1 MLKMIKS
8 LRQPSNAKLLIV
20 SSHAELQNEMS
31 EYFKECKLVNSSA
44 NIISELEGNRFDLI
58 ILDTKVDDMSFVE
71 VCALLHK
78 YAASIPKIVVSDDDN
93 EENIKAAVNFSAY
106 AFLSRPLNLKDLTL
120 STIMCLNQTK
130 RGDKYEFAEG
140 FYYDNYRELFF
151 DKYGK
156 KIELTKLE
164 YGLLRLLLENG
175 KEITDYDVIQ
185 RVVWKGKKM
194 SVFTMRNVVNKIRQ
208 KMYYGIIKNHSN
220 KGYTIDSVIY
230 DKK

>member
-8 LRQPSNAKLLIV
+8 LRKPANAKLLIV
-20 SSHAELQNEMS
+20 GNHSELLTEMC
-31 EYFKECKLVNSSA
+31 EVFKECSYLNNSEE
-44 NIISELEGNRFDLI
+44 IVSELENNRFDLI
-58 ILDTKVDDMSFVE
+58 ILDTKIADKNFVDTCE
-71 VCALLHK
+71 LLHK
-78 YAASIPKIVVSDDDN
+78 YATSTPKIVISDDN
-93 EENIKAAVNFSAY
+93 SEENIIAAVNYSAY
-106 AFLSRPLNLKDLTL
+106 AFLSRPLNDKDLTL

-151 DKYGK
+151 DKFGK

-175 KEITDYDVIQ
+175 NNITDYDDIQ
-185 RVVWKGKKM
+185 EKVWKGKKM

-220 KGYTIDSVIY
+220 KGYTIDSLIFG
-230 DKK
+230 